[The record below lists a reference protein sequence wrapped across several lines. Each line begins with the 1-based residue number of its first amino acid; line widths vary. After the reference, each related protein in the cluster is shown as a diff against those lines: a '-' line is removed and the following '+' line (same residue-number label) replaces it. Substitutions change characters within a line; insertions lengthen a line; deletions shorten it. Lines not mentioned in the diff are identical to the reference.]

1 MSQNNSNVNYKFHT
15 GLDPVLNVTCPS
27 LARREE
33 YSLPGPQIEP
43 DASFWTIYPCKVPCV
58 IRISDLVQRTD
69 NPDDDCYF
77 PPYPDDPDVVEE
89 EIEELVELASLRDD
103 PSAVFSSR
111 RGRERRAISPFL
123 QYRPQPLSAIFN
135 LERDPALSAI
145 ETGRRAE
152 PDLIDIETG
161 EILDTA
167 FPVIR
172 TGRELARWFENNTPG
187 LAHRHA
193 LNYLL
198 RDQNWSPPRQAWIW
212 ATLDITIYS
221 ALLAAWYYKWLA
233 DSEDAECNQRGAGP
247 RPGSDGRRTSRRPRP
262 FEFDSRVG
270 VLYDRE
276 VNRRGDGDGERR
288 LTPSPSP
295 GTPRHPSYPS
305 GHSTYGAAASELL
318 AWFFP
323 DYREELYRL
332 ADNTGLARLWGGIH
346 YRSDHIQGMKLGR
359 CVACMVIQ
367 DIIDSCIPRIPD
379 CCPPNCPPYPPTP
392 DAGCRQGAPP
402 PAGPCDPPPTIEQ
415 LCERAKMQKHC
426 CEGEG
431 EYECPPVAEAEG
443 AREDRKVES
452 SGEIRERSR
461 SPQQGS
467 GGATRSTEKEREQSR
482 SPQKGAQASGSSS
495 KAERKRARS
504 PQKGAR

>member
-1 MSQNNSNVNYKFHT
+1 MSQNNSDLKYRPPG

-27 LARREE
+27 LGRRKE

-43 DASFWTIYPCKVPCV
+43 EASFWTIYPCKVPCV
-58 IRISDLVQRTD
+58 IRISDLVKRTD
-69 NPDDDCYF
+69 NPEDECYF
-77 PPYPDDPDVVEE
+77 PPYPDDPVVVEG

-103 PSAVFSSR
+103 PRAIFSSQ

-123 QYRPQPLSAIFN
+123 QYRPQPLSAVFN
-135 LERDPALSAI
+135 LERDPALSTI
-145 ETGRRAE
+145 ETGRRPE

-172 TGRELARWFENNTPG
+172 TGRELSRWFENNTPG

-198 RDQNWSPPRQAWIW
+198 RDQNWSPPRQAWVW

-233 DSEDAECNQRGAGP
+233 DSEDPDCNQRGPGP
-247 RPGSDGRRTSRRPRP
+247 RPGTNGRPTSRRPRP

-288 LTPSPSP
+288 LMPSPSP

-332 ADNTGLARLWGGIH
+332 ADNTGAARLWGGIH

-379 CCPPNCPPYPPTP
+379 CCPPDPAAP
-392 DAGCRQGAPP
+392 DYGCREAAPP
-402 PAGPCDPPPTIEQ
+402 PAGPCDPPPTIDEI
-415 LCERAKMQKHC
+415 CKRAKKRKDC
-426 CEGEG
+426 CKGERKG
-431 EYECPPVAEAEG
+431 EPAPAVKSTGPEQSPM
-443 AREDRKVES
+443 ES
-452 SGEIRERSR
+452 SGEVRGRSR
-461 SPQQGS
+461 SPQQGAS
-467 GGATRSTEKEREQSR
+467 GSTRSNQKEREQSR
-482 SPQKGAQASGSSS
+482 SPQKGARGSGRSSQ
-495 KAERKRARS
+495 AERKQSRS
-504 PQKGAR
+504 PQKGGR